1 VTTFSDAVQNSEW
14 SGTEFIASTVQVEYL
29 LECDGECAPP
39 SAPPPP
45 GVFVERAPPPPAGVL
60 ASTCSHFYPM
70 DGEDTDLS
78 VALNFDAY
86 VSDGTSPTECYLTV
100 RVQNN
105 GFDETSEHVVSTT
118 ANGQVVHG
126 QCSPGVGGSTA
137 DANGF
142 FECAIVLA
150 LPVSVDAV
158 YEVVTTATRG
168 LLEIEYIV
176 DCLGTCAPPSAPPPS
191 PPSPP
196 SPPPAP
202 PPPPPRPPLPPT
214 CSRLLF
220 ADGGGTET
228 SVALSLDS
236 RGPNDPSNNQCYLTV
251 RVQNNG
257 FDGTSEHV
265 VSTTANGQV
274 VHGQC
279 SPGVGGSTADADGFF
294 ECSITEPLS
303 VSADA
308 IYAFVTTATRGLLE
322 VEYTLDCGTHRKT
335 CQKQPLLAPLPPPP
349 SPPPLPSS
357 PPPLPPPSTPP
368 PSSPPP
374 APPLSP
380 PPSPLA
386 PCYNGG
392 VYVYSE
398 GNPYGKDQWHI
409 PVSRHGASVLVSDAG
424 IGTDRFGI
432 IEGITRA
439 ACLAKLRDNWAS

>member
-1 VTTFSDAVQNSEW
+1 
-14 SGTEFIASTVQVEYL
+14 
-29 LECDGECAPP
+29 
-39 SAPPPP
+39 
-45 GVFVERAPPPPAGVL
+45 
-60 ASTCSHFYPM
+60 M

-86 VSDGTSPTECYLTV
+86 GSDGTSPTECYLTV

-176 DCLGTCAPPSAPPPS
+176 DCLGTCAPPSAP